1 MKKYFAKSVAALVL
15 AASSFTLTSC
25 DGAGI
30 LGDLLGDGDLIGTLT
45 GLLGN
50 LFGGKEGDSYEYLA
64 EGGTVLYGKLLS
76 EETYEPLTNKVSLS
90 GLSVKVTDCGSAANL
105 TLGAMTQE
113 GYSVSE
119 LKFTGL
125 DMHQANVEGSSYI
138 QLDMTKNSYGD
149 GSITVDSETYEV
161 KKVLMEDAYVSAS
174 DFVIGYMQIQF
185 GDDKLVVIENITGKL
200 AQK

>member
-15 AASSFTLTSC
+15 AASSFTFTSC

-50 LFGGKEGDSYEYLA
+50 LFGGKEGDSYVYFA
-64 EGGTVLYGKLLS
+64 ESGEAFYATIPS
-76 EETYEPLTNKVSLS
+76 EAGYVPQTSNVSLS
-90 GLSVKVTDCGSAANL
+90 GLNVRVTDCSSTANL
-105 TLGAMTQE
+105 TLSAMTLE

-125 DMHQANVEGSSYI
+125 SMKQASVEGGSYI
-138 QLDMTKNSYGD
+138 QLDVTDNSYGD
-149 GSITVDSETYEV
+149 GSITVDGKNYEV
-161 KKVLMEDAYVSAS
+161 TGVVMENAYVSAA
-174 DFVIGYMQIQF
+174 DFGIGYMQIFF